1 MTAAEESRD
10 LLVNVFAWT
19 ANVSTS
25 VVTIFVIKALMSVY
39 RFKYATTV
47 SGLHFVCCAWA
58 VWGLER
64 AGIAEQADMPLRS
77 SLLFACV
84 GALSIGTANLSL
96 LLNSVGFYQIAK
108 LLMSPFVAAVEM
120 LWLKK
125 RFPPAVLACIVVV
138 LAGVGIVTVSDVSV
152 QLPGLVMAGLFIV
165 SGGLQQIL
173 CGHMQATLKIQSHQL
188 MSNTSFLQGMILMIV
203 GPFVDKLAS
212 SKWIMEWEAS
222 VPGIEMLGLSCLL
235 AVAVNASQY
244 LVLGRFS
251 ATSFQVLGHAKTL
264 LVLIGGW
271 LLFDEEMNPRKVLGM
286 SLAFVG
292 MVGYGVF
299 SLRAANA
306 AKADAAKAAAVT
318 AAATK
323 QQEALARGSGTKA
336 ATPAQAVD
344 GEKVALLAM
353 IDRRSTGGGAQK
365 LQDEE
370 APAAGAPLD
379 LGRPAGR
386 SGGGTAATSSPPGLT
401 HPQPR

>member
-77 SLLFACV
+77 SLLFATV

-125 RFPPAVLACIVVV
+125 RFPPSVLACIVVV

-235 AVAVNASQY
+235 AVAVNATQY

-306 AKADAAKAAAVT
+306 AKADAAKAAALS
-318 AAATK
+318 K
-323 QQEALARGSGTKA
+323 QQEAHAGPKVA
-336 ATPAQAVD
+336 AAAVD
-344 GEKVALLAM
+344 DEKVALLDM

-386 SGGGTAATSSPPGLT
+386 SAGGTVTMSSPPGLT